1 MKTPGT
7 HLRMLVAVLTVI
19 ATGCV
24 NLPEPHPHPISTF
37 DEALHTC
44 RSLQSVRVTRK
55 FHLAPTDSRISACL
69 GRHGWNSDATKLP
82 RS

>member
-1 MKTPGT
+1 MKYSDAYA
-7 HLRMLVAVLTVI
+7 RMLVAMLTVT

-44 RSLQSVRVTRK
+44 RSLQPVRVTRR
-55 FHLAPTDSRISACL
+55 FQLAPTDSRISACL
-69 GRHGWNSDATKLP
+69 GRHGWNSDATKLA
-82 RS
+82 SS